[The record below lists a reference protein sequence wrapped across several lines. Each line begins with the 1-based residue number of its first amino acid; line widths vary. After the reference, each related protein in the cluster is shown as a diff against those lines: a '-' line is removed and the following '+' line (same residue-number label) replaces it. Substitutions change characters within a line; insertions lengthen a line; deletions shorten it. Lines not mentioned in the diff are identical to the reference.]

1 MHCGIQIIYTNS
13 PFGVGSGGTTT
24 VVCVGDDGWV
34 VGGDDV
40 GVVGG
45 GGAVGAVGV

>member
-1 MHCGIQIIYTNS
+1 MARKARL
-13 PFGVGSGGTTT
+13 TTT

-40 GVVGG
+40 SVVGG
-45 GGAVGAVGV
+45 GGAVGV